1 MGFVFYVLYAFH
13 LIKNA
18 FTRGSIFPY
27 LWLLYFLLCCFWFQF
42 ISSLPLLALATA
54 TLITHPNSSSDRYI
68 KKLKHFGDN
77 LYFSMSYLILIL
89 GFLVFASVMGLITTN
104 NTQEFSPNR
113 LIQLSKSVETQSC
126 SFPIRDF
133 DRGGVHLSQ
142 MLDGYTT
149 YIRNQ
154 IESDEPLVETDYD
167 VMKWYLCAVD
177 EVITTNKA
185 SIELVNADINTVSY
199 FSSIES
205 SDLRGNLMNL
215 RNNYLDIWD
224 ERIRL
229 LLTLAPK
236 RSDQITPYVSTLLI
250 RGKFDEIR
258 KICSFAR
265 QFERDVP
272 YCDLAEAAIYI
283 GNNELDKAAFLIERA
298 DQSGALDVEDKCLHR
313 EEDQTC
319 LHWQKGINPELIKV
333 LREFVKTYRETNN

>member
-1 MGFVFYVLYAFH
+1 
-13 LIKNA
+13 
-18 FTRGSIFPY
+18 
-27 LWLLYFLLCCFWFQF
+27 
-42 ISSLPLLALATA
+42 
-54 TLITHPNSSSDRYI
+54 
-68 KKLKHFGDN
+68 
-77 LYFSMSYLILIL
+77 MSYLILIL

-177 EVITTNKA
+177 EVIATKKA
-185 SIELVNADINTVSY
+185 SIELVNSDINTVSY

-205 SDLRGNLMNL
+205 RDLRGKLTNL
-215 RNNYLDIWD
+215 RKNYLRVWG
-224 ERIRL
+224 ERIWL
-229 LLTLAPK
+229 LLTLAPE
-236 RSDQITPYVSTLLI
+236 RADQITAYVSTLLI
-250 RGKFDEIR
+250 SGKFDEIN
-258 KICSFAR
+258 KVCSFVR

-272 YCDLAEAAIYI
+272 FCDLAEAAIHI
-283 GNNELDKAAFLIERA
+283 DNNELDKAVFLIERA
-298 DQSGALDVEDKCLHR
+298 DQSGALDIEDKCI
-313 EEDQTC
+313 EDDRGYVVSGNFKNAEKC
-319 LHWQKGINPELIKV
+319 SKWDNPIDPEFIKV
-333 LREFVKTYRETNN
+333 LREFVKTYKETNN